1 MTDLVFDLKGT
12 LVPEDHA
19 HALLCALER
28 ELPWLGSEAQVGVH
42 PIGGAATGTG
52 ELILNRRAKL
62 TLRLPLHRVADAKT
76 LSGHEL
82 ALGPHRVSVGPAKE
96 KPLTLHTPLYAH
108 CVVTGNRDEAQ
119 FARDIMKALDERG
132 IDTRFI
138 CGRARSL
145 STPDGTAWGFSLL
158 LHGLPVE
165 HAIAVQE
172 RGIGQHHLLGCGL
185 FIPHKS
191 IAALE

>member
-1 MTDLVFDLKGT
+1 MFDLKGT

-19 HALLCALER
+19 YALFCALER
-28 ELPWLGSEAQVGVH
+28 ALPWLGSEGQAGVH
-42 PIGGAATGTG
+42 PIGGAETGTG

-62 TLRLPLHRVADAKT
+62 ALRLPLHRVEDAKA
-76 LSGHEL
+76 LCGREL
-82 ALGPHRVSVGPAKE
+82 ALGTHRVGVGPAKE
-96 KPLTLHTPLYAH
+96 KPLTRHTPLYAH

-119 FARDIMKALDERG
+119 FARDIMKALDDRG

-145 STPDGTAWGFSLL
+145 ATPDGTAWGFSLL

-172 RGIGQHHLLGCGL
+172 TGIGEYHLLGCGL